1 MSSSQPHQSSSEEQP
16 ARSGFLGWPSSRA
29 RDTVP
34 SCDNMPLD
42 IQSFTSRSQNK
53 VNEAILKEI
62 KEWFELNEKDGHIS
76 HSHNLFDFERLEES
90 ETPFHTHI
98 ADLTLKDVAMQ
109 LLASCSTE
117 FEYHLRSTTLPT
129 ALYLS
134 KARTKMISSLKM
146 HSYYRLSPASGY
158 HPRDPSPAPAWPGL
172 TTGPSPEERLAE
184 QVSRRRK
191 LEMLQTSSPD
201 SVHLMR
207 KFSDWS
213 HIGLAEDMYQPQ
225 RISDQVLPDILAT
238 PMISPPAIQDEEA
251 EEAGDELEENDL
263 VVKHFGSRLK
273 RSRSFWFGHLRPAR
287 FYGTDESDDQPVR
300 KSLPERRSAAD
311 LKRRRLNNIPSST
324 PATYMGKLSNIRGR
338 RVARWDFNA
347 VIGSEPHPLFIQ
359 PVRDYKLR
367 RSKSKPEGRMR
378 GAARMTFMPPASAP
392 DTKGTNR
399 SSMSSPS
406 RASSTPG
413 MLSAISSNS
422 RLRPAPLENGRRVP
436 TVTPV
441 SWTPPNDPSDL
452 TIPMEYFSERES
464 ISCGTPHESPSELI
478 TALESLSVSRRNS
491 EGEVATNSSN
501 KDEGRR
507 RSSTT

>member
-1 MSSSQPHQSSSEEQP
+1 MSSSQSQQSSSEERPTQ
-16 ARSGFLGWPSSRA
+16 SGFLGWPSSCA
-29 RDTVP
+29 RDNVP
-34 SCDNMPLD
+34 SCDNRPLD
-42 IQSFTSRSQNK
+42 IQSFTSRSQSK
-53 VNEAILKEI
+53 VNESILKEI
-62 KEWFELNEKDGHIS
+62 KEWFELSEKDGHIS

-90 ETPFHTHI
+90 ETLFPKHI
-98 ADLTLKDVAMQ
+98 ANLTPKDVAIQ

-134 KARTKMISSLKM
+134 KARSNMISSLKM

-172 TTGPSPEERLAE
+172 TTGPSPEEKLAE

-191 LEMLQTSSPD
+191 LEMLQTSPD
-201 SVHLMR
+201 SVESMH

-225 RISDQVLPDILAT
+225 GTSDQVVPDSLAT
-238 PMISPPAIQDEEA
+238 PMLSSPAVQDEEA

-324 PATYMGKLSNIRGR
+324 PNTYIGKLSNIRGR

-406 RASSTPG
+406 LASSTPG

-422 RLRPAPLENGRRVP
+422 RLRPAPLENARRVP

-452 TIPMEYFSERES
+452 TTPMEYFSERES
-464 ISCGTPHESPSELI
+464 ISGGTPPESPSELI
-478 TALESLSVSRRNS
+478 TALEYLSVSRQDS
-491 EGEVATNSSN
+491 EGEMAPNSSN
-501 KDEGRR
+501 KDEGWR